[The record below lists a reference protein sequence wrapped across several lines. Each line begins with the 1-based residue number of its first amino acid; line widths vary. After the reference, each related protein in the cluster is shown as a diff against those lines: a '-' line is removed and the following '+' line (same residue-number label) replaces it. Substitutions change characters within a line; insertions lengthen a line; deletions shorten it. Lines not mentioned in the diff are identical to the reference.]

1 MHWSW
6 LKIIEGIVDS
16 QFQPLFQRF
25 LADKRLALALVVLLN
40 QLFCL
45 PNNLSC
51 WLRPHLHSNC
61 CRKKNKLRWYPQQ
74 PQISFLQ
81 IFLKCAAKP
90 SAGNPVEPHEPDLAL
105 CQRFPKPSPG
115 PSLQPSPE
123 PVEPDHQGFGTF
135 TFSGTL
141 MNLTWLC
148 TKASP
153 TFSGTFSG
161 TLLNL
166 TWLCTKASPTFSG
179 TFSGTL
185 LNLTW
190 LCTKASQ
197 TFSGTFS
204 ETPRPSPEPSPEPY
218 WTWPGSAPKPPRPSP
233 EPSPEPYWTWPG
245 SAPKP
250 PRPSPEPSPKP
261 PDLLRNL
268 LRNPIEPDLALH
280 QSLPVP
286 FSEPCWT
293 WPGPSPEPVEPD
305 LALHFWHF
313 PRVIKQVGMSQSAT
327 PATQNDRTTCL
338 ETFEKDMFSSFPH
351 RHGDATQDTWMQKN
365 QHFLR
370 DFLQFWHFWHIIK
383 QVGMSQSAT
392 PATQNNMTTCL
403 ETFEKDRF
411 SSFPHRHGDATGNQ
425 RLETRHVDAEKPAF
439 PTRLP
444 PILTFLTHYQ
454 AGWNVTKCHACHAK
468 RHDNFLGN
476 LRKGEVLRLPP

>member
-123 PVEPDHQGFGTF
+123 PVEPDHQGF
-135 TFSGTL
+135 L
-141 MNLTWLC
+141 
-148 TKASP
+148 
-153 TFSGTFSG
+153 
-161 TLLNL
+161 
-166 TWLCTKASPTFSG
+166 
-179 TFSGTL
+179 
-185 LNLTW
+185 
-190 LCTKASQ
+190 
-197 TFSGTFS
+197 
-204 ETPRPSPEPSPEPY
+204 EPSPEPSPSPEPW

-305 LALHFWHF
+305 LALH
-313 PRVIKQVGMSQSAT
+313 QS
-327 PATQNDRTTCL
+327 
-338 ETFEKDMFSSFPH
+338 
-351 RHGDATQDTWMQKN
+351 
-365 QHFLR
+365 
-370 DFLQFWHFWHIIK
+370 
-383 QVGMSQSAT
+383 
-392 PATQNNMTTCL
+392 
-403 ETFEKDRF
+403 
-411 SSFPHRHGDATGNQ
+411 
-425 RLETRHVDAEKPAF
+425 
-439 PTRLP
+439 LP
-444 PILTFLTHYQ
+444 EPSPEPSPEP
-454 AGWNVTKCHACHAK
+454 C
-468 RHDNFLGN
+468 
-476 LRKGEVLRLPP
+476 